1 MPYDMVTPFP
11 PTDAV
16 SVCALLNFV
25 YLRIIEPCVEG
36 LLDRIVDWESN
47 DFLRAIWAGK
57 LWIAAGGFAWDS
69 TIKQADEQG
78 ELPLGCTSRQMYVS
92 PSAFLLCLI
101 NSHPH
106 DSPIFL
112 SGFARTFH

>member
-16 SVCALLNFV
+16 SVRALLNFV
-25 YLRIIEPCVEG
+25 YLRVIEPCVEG
-36 LLDRIVDWESN
+36 LLDRIIDWESN

-78 ELPLGCTSRQMYVS
+78 ELPLVCTSRQ
-92 PSAFLLCLI
+92 I
-101 NSHPH
+101 
-106 DSPIFL
+106 PIFL
-112 SGFARTFH
+112 SSFARTFH